1 MRATGWLMAFA
12 VAVLTGAP
20 ASARDWTEY
29 QNPEY
34 GFAINFPGE
43 PEVTETTY
51 TSPTGE
57 ALPAHIFD
65 AEEGTSRYR
74 VTVVDFSS
82 REGEQHIAIAHAAD
96 AMRGRGEV
104 IYEVYSDLDEVYG
117 PQFMIVEPDGRE
129 MMSTI
134 VFYNDRLYI
143 AEGSVA
149 PGAAEPSQFQQSMML
164 LNEDGSRPNGAG
176 ENADR
181 LARQRAYEEQLERE
195 LQQQGD

>member
-1 MRATGWLMAFA
+1 MRATRLIS
-12 VAVLTGAP
+12 VLAAAAIASSP
-20 ASARDWTEY
+20 AATQEWVEY
-29 QNPEY
+29 QNLEH

-43 PEVTETTY
+43 PEISETTY
-51 TSPTGE
+51 ASPTGE
-57 ALPAHIFD
+57 DLPAHIFA

-82 REGEQHIAIAHAAD
+82 REGEQHVAIAHATD
-96 AMRGRGEV
+96 AMRQRGEV
-104 IYEVYSDLDEVYG
+104 VVEVYSDLDEVFG
-117 PQFMIVEPDGRE
+117 PQFMIVEPDARE
-129 MMSTI
+129 VMATI

-149 PGAAEPSQFQQSMML
+149 PGAAAPAQFQQSMML

-176 ENADR
+176 ENAER

-195 LQQQGD
+195 RQQ